1 MSATE
6 RFMTVAVL
14 AVLSGMA
21 PAHADPAPRPAGT
34 DAGPGGRPLV
44 TDADL
49 RRARDRNRTPSDEE
63 LRRLPAPAVAV
74 PRIDKLPQP
83 AARAPVDM
91 EALARGFDAQVQG
104 TVLQRAPGPSLMVFI
119 SFAMP
124 EAALARLAEQA
135 SRTQATLVLRGL
147 VDGSLVRTA
156 SRVHSLIGTRKTAVQ
171 IDPQAFDRYAVAQTP
186 SFVLTRE
193 DASAMPCATGL
204 CPPADGYAIVA
215 GDVTLDYALRH
226 IRRTAPRFA
235 KDASSLLQRLER

>member
-1 MSATE
+1 
-6 RFMTVAVL
+6 MTVAVV

-21 PAHADPAPRPAGT
+21 PAHADSAPRPTGT
-34 DAGPGGRPLV
+34 DAGPGGHPLFA
-44 TDADL
+44 DADM
-49 RRARDRNRTPSDEE
+49 RRARARNRTPSDEE
-63 LRRLPAPAVAV
+63 VRRQTAPAA
-74 PRIDKLPQP
+74 PRIDRLPQP
-83 AARAPVDM
+83 AKHTPVDI
-91 EALARGFDAQVQG
+91 EALARGFDAQVQSAS
-104 TVLQRAPGPSLMVFI
+104 LRRATGPSLMVFI

-124 EAALARLAEQA
+124 EAALARLVEQA

-171 IDPQAFDRYAVAQTP
+171 IDPQAFDRYAVAQIP

-204 CPPADGYAIVA
+204 CPPAEGYVIVA

-226 IRRTAPRFA
+226 IRRTAPHFA
-235 KDASSLLQRLER
+235 KDASSLLLRLER

>member
-6 RFMTVAVL
+6 LCMTVAVF

-34 DAGPGGRPLV
+34 DAGPGGHPLV

-49 RRARDRNRTPSDEE
+49 RRARDRNRTPSEQE
-63 LRRLPAPAVAV
+63 LRRLPAPTT
-74 PRIDKLPQP
+74 PRIDRLPQP
-83 AARAPVDM
+83 AAHAPVDM

-104 TVLQRAPGPSLMVFI
+104 AVLQRAPGPSLMVFI

-193 DASAMPCATGL
+193 GASAMPCATGL
-204 CPPADGYAIVA
+204 CPPAEGYVIVA

>member
-6 RFMTVAVL
+6 FFTTAAVF

-34 DAGPGGRPLV
+34 DAGPRGHPLV

-63 LRRLPAPAVAV
+63 LRRLPAPAA
-74 PRIDKLPQP
+74 PRIDRLPQP
-83 AARAPVDM
+83 AAHAPVDI

-104 TVLQRAPGPSLMVFI
+104 AVLQRAPGPSLMVFI

-135 SRTQATLVLRGL
+135 SRAQATLVLRGL

-193 DASAMPCATGL
+193 GASAMPCATGL
-204 CPPADGYAIVA
+204 CPPAEGYVIVA